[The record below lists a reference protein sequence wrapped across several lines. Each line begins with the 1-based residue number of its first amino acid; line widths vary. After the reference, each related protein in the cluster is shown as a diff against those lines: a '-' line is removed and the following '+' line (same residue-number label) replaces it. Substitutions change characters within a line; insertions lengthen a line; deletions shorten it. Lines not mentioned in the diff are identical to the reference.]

1 MKPARW
7 SYHLRRIVWICYRRY
22 GMVCG
27 FPFLF
32 FPFLFVFPES
42 FFDATFIPDKL
53 YIRDYSR
60 ELHEASYKFSE
71 KLDPIIF
78 LSS

>member
-1 MKPARW
+1 MW
-7 SYHLRRIVWICYRRY
+7 FSFSL
-22 GMVCG
+22 
-27 FPFLF
+27 
-32 FPFLFVFPES
+32 LFVFLES

-53 YIRDYSR
+53 YIRDYSQ

>member
-1 MKPARW
+1 
-7 SYHLRRIVWICYRRY
+7 
-22 GMVCG
+22 MVCG

-32 FPFLFVFPES
+32 YPFLFVFPES

-78 LSS
+78 LSSGFAQLAKSSVVC